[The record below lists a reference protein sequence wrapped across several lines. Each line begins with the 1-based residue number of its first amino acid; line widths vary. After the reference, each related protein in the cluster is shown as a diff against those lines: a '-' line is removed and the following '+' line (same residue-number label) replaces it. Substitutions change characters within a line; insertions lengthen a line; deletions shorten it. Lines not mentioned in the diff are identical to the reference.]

1 MKNNK
6 KEMTTTKKELQKQL
20 ENKNENITKYK
31 LSLD

>member
-6 KEMTTTKKELQKQL
+6 KEMTTTKKGLQKQL
-20 ENKNENITKYK
+20 ENKNENINKYK